1 MQYSALSVANKL
13 IDLAHQAGR
22 TVTPMQVL
30 KLTYFCHAWML
41 GLYGRSL
48 LEEPIWAWQ
57 YGPVIP
63 EVYYALRHYGG
74 NPVTLPIN
82 GVISVEFDEASL
94 DIITQVSEKYGKFS
108 GMELS
113 AMTHARGAPWE
124 RAWHGSKT
132 VIPNHTIQSYHEK
145 LAKRGREE

>member
-1 MQYSALSVANKL
+1 
-13 IDLAHQAGR
+13 
-22 TVTPMQVL
+22 
-30 KLTYFCHAWML
+30 ML
-41 GLYGRSL
+41 GLYGRPL

-74 NPVTLPIN
+74 NPVTQPIN
-82 GVISVEFDEASL
+82 CVISVEFDEASL

-108 GMELS
+108 GIELS

-124 RAWHGSKT
+124 KAWHGFKT
-132 VIPNHTIQSYHEK
+132 VIPNHIIQSYYEE
-145 LAKRGREE
+145 LAKRGREG